1 MAPEADP
8 LRLLGFEPDERLL
21 DEDSGQL
28 PTAVGRPETLPPS
41 PSRRPLVGVGAT
53 LTGVTLLV
61 GIALIAVGV
70 GEAISNAIV
79 LAVAAIVV
87 GLGLVGTHW
96 GWVHV
101 AEFSANALESR
112 RNRGLLERRRGWLSK
127 VEPYARWE
135 VSTAVAQDGSITII
149 TTSHRPVQRGERTFT
164 FVREIA
170 DREVHSGDEP
180 AATVTERAELLRRE
194 AAARTEQERLRYLV
208 AHDAYQT
215 ALLAD
220 ADEQQQLAAV
230 RAASE
235 ALSAQINTN
244 LRDPPL
250 TE

>member
-1 MAPEADP
+1 
-8 LRLLGFEPDERLL
+8 
-21 DEDSGQL
+21 
-28 PTAVGRPETLPPS
+28 
-41 PSRRPLVGVGAT
+41 VGAT

-61 GIALIAVGV
+61 GIALIALGV
-70 GEAISNAIV
+70 AEAISNAVV
-79 LAVAAIVV
+79 LAIAAIVV

-101 AEFSANALESR
+101 AEFTANALESR
-112 RNRGLLERRRGWLSK
+112 RNRALLERRLGWLSK
-127 VEPYARWE
+127 VEPYTRWE
-135 VSTAVAQDGSITII
+135 VTTAAAQDGSIPII
-149 TTSHRPVQRGERTFT
+149 TTRYRPVQRGERTFT
-164 FVREIA
+164 FIREVV

-180 AATVTERAELLRRE
+180 AATVAERAELLRRE
-194 AAARTEQERLRYLV
+194 AAARTEQARVRYEV

-220 ADEQQQLAAV
+220 ADEQQRLAAV

-235 ALSAQINTN
+235 ALSAQINSN